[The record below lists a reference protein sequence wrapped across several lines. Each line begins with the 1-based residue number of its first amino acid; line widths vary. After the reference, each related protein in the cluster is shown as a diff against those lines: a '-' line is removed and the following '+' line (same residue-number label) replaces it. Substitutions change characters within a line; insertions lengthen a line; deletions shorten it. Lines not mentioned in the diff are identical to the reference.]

1 MKSYCAKLFSGCCV
15 ALLVAATAGAATVA
29 AQPAR
34 WRPYALIVDLSDLPK
49 DYSCEDLWYKF
60 RDVLKSL
67 GANPQ
72 MRVTPYRC
80 GHVPGERTRSPR
92 VELFFKLPEALAGK
106 EARWHDVYVNSAE
119 VSLEPGAPASFTD
132 ADCELMRQIKDV
144 LLPALPVRVVA
155 YRLSCEAP
163 SRHQPDFA
171 LTVQTLRPV
180 AAVAMQRSTHAG
192 AGG

>member
-1 MKSYCAKLFSGCCV
+1 MKFGRAISCGVCCA
-15 ALLVAATAGAATVA
+15 ALLAAASGHAATGV

-49 DYSCEDLWYKF
+49 DYSCDDLWYKF

-72 MRVTPYRC
+72 MTITPYRC
-80 GHVPGERTRSPR
+80 GHVKGEPTRSPR
-92 VELFFKLPEALAGK
+92 VELFFKLPEPVTAN
-106 EARWHDVYVNSAE
+106 EASWHDLYASSAKVN
-119 VSLEPGAPASFTD
+119 LEPGMPRSFT
-132 ADCELMRQIKDV
+132 ASDCELMRQIKDV
-144 LLPALPVRVVA
+144 LLPALPARVIA
-155 YRLSCEAP
+155 YRLPCEAP
-163 SRHQPDFA
+163 SRHGPDFR

-180 AAVAMQRSTHAG
+180 ATVSMHEGTHAA